1 MSSAEVV
8 VSVEFQWQGLGA
20 MKRDERG
27 FLAFP
32 PTPCR
37 PGLYRFRL
45 CGNGAARHYVGETE
59 DLRRRFQHFRTPGR
73 TQQTNIRLN
82 SQCQEHMAGGGE
94 IEVDIVVD
102 KVEVTTA
109 GTALDVGLADETMRR
124 LLERAAMIR
133 DAAAGIEL
141 LNRCLPR
148 DGRGPPVRRHRS

>member
-1 MSSAEVV
+1 MSTAEVV

-27 FLAFP
+27 FLVFP

-37 PGLYRFRL
+37 PGLYRLRL
-45 CGNGAARHYVGETE
+45 CGNGDARHYVGETE
-59 DLRRRFQHFRTPGR
+59 ELRRRFQQFRTPGR

-82 SQCQEHMAGGGE
+82 SQCHEHMAGGGD

-109 GTALDVGLADETMRR
+109 GTALDVDLADETMRR
-124 LLERAAMIR
+124 LLERAAMVR

-141 LNRCLPR
+141 LNR
-148 DGRGPPVRRHRS
+148 